1 MESLV
6 LIVHVLLAISVIAL
20 VLLQQGKGADMGA
33 SFGSGAS
40 QTVFGSGGSGN
51 FMTRAT
57 AVLATFFFV
66 TSFALAIVAK
76 DKAANDA
83 NSGIPE
89 LVSEQSLDSDA
100 LPEII
105 DEALLEKELPADYSL
120 PDLD

>member
-1 MESLV
+1 MESII

-33 SFGSGAS
+33 SFGAGAS

-76 DKAANDA
+76 DKSVIDA
-83 NSGIPE
+83 NAGIPE
-89 LVSEQSLDSDA
+89 AVTVDQVDGEA
-100 LPEII
+100 LPEIS
-105 DEALLEKELPADYSL
+105 EEGLLEEQPADASL

>member
-1 MESLV
+1 MESLI
-6 LIVHVLLAISVIAL
+6 LIVHVLLAVSVIAL

-76 DKAANDA
+76 QKAVEDVNA
-83 NSGIPE
+83 GIPE
-89 LVSEQSLDSDA
+89 AVTVQPVETDA
-100 LPEII
+100 LPEMI
-105 DEALLEKELPADYSL
+105 EQGLLEEQPADASL

>member
-1 MESLV
+1 MESII

-33 SFGSGAS
+33 SFGAGAS
-40 QTVFGSGGSGN
+40 QTVFGSSGSGN

-57 AVLATFFFV
+57 AILATCFFV

-76 DKAANDA
+76 DKSAVDA
-83 NSGIPE
+83 NEGIPE
-89 LVSEQSLDSDA
+89 AVTVEQVDTDA
-100 LPEII
+100 LPEMI
-105 DEALLEKELPADYSL
+105 DEGLLEEKPADASL